1 MATHFAIL
9 PEGVIQTLTLQLQSN
24 GYQYLSLPHPRTGHF
39 ALFLPTDTGIL
50 EVQAVSPTNA
60 RSWFLEQEV
69 VEDGK
74 LLVMTPID
82 LAFLLIPL
90 LEAAKSTVFRTTD
103 DTFEQICQ
111 NIKGPESETLD
122 TDCAQI
128 KSIARLADL
137 KCIQDGLRR
146 ICETKELS
154 PDMAVYRY
162 SKERAIQYLKRKAD
176 RMARSKD
183 LDQSKT
189 IIRNLARDG
198 LMEDGKETLLEQGR
212 IKAACE
218 LVGQY
223 LSPATKA
230 ALLSSYDLSALDK
243 HLKANAEAEIPLKV
257 ATNTTKGKGAA
268 AKGDDAK
275 KRKAPAK
282 ASHGVEQLKK
292 ANTTGMAKL
301 SSFFTK
307 KTK

>member
-50 EVQAVSPTNA
+50 EVQAVSPANA

-74 LLVMTPID
+74 LLVMTPNRPC
-82 LAFLLIPL
+82 FLTHSSFWKPL
-90 LEAAKSTVFRTTD
+90 KCVLHTLPALLGFISPPQSTVFRTTD

-111 NIKGPESETLD
+111 NIK
-122 TDCAQI
+122 
-128 KSIARLADL
+128 SIARLADL
-137 KCIQDGLRR
+137 KCTQDGLRR

-223 LSPATKA
+223 LSPAVKA

-243 HLKANAEAEIPLKV
+243 HLRANAEAEIPLKV
-257 ATNTTKGKGAA
+257 ATNTTKGKAAA

-282 ASHGVEQLKK
+282 G
-292 ANTTGMAKL
+292 ANTTGMAKTL
-301 SSFFTK
+301 FEFLHTK
-307 KTK
+307 RRK